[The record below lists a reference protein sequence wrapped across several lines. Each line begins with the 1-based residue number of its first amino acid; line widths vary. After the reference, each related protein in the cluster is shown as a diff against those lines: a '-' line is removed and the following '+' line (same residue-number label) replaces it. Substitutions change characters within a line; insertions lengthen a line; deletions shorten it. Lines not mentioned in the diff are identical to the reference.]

1 MSFYLFC
8 SSLLLFVL
16 VSLWENRKM
25 SKLSR
30 QELVLKLLEK
40 EKEVLREKEDDLS
53 NNSSGLFSI

>member
-1 MSFYLFC
+1 VFAINLLEIEKARYGVSFYLFC

-30 QELVLKLLEK
+30 Q
-40 EKEVLREKEDDLS
+40 
-53 NNSSGLFSI
+53 